1 MAFGIEVLK
10 EEKSGVIS
18 SEARSEVSSQ
28 LSGSCDRKERG
39 ISGANL

>member
-18 SEARSEVSSQ
+18 SETGSEGK
-28 LSGSCDRKERG
+28 LKFSGSCDRNERG